1 MENKLNWSQHI
12 LIFFLRVYQW
22 VVSPA
27 KAVLF
32 GPLGH
37 CRFEP
42 SCSQY
47 AVTAIQVH
55 GTLNGG
61 ARAVWRVCRCHP
73 WGGGGADPVPAS
85 RLKVRSGKESILPG
99 MLAPD
104 GQESY
109 EVGVRRARLISH
121 GP

>member
-12 LIFFLRVYQW
+12 LILFLRFYQW
-22 VVSPA
+22 IVSPA

-47 AVTAIQVH
+47 AVTAIRVH

-73 WGGGGADPVPAS
+73 WGGSGEDPGAGEKAESPFREGKSFPGGCET
-85 RLKVRSGKESILPG
+85 KFFQILFS
-99 MLAPD
+99 LAF
-104 GQESY
+104 
-109 EVGVRRARLISH
+109 RAKKM
-121 GP
+121 

>member
-22 VVSPA
+22 IVSPA

-55 GTLNGG
+55 GALNGG

-73 WGGGGADPVPAS
+73 WGGCGADPVPA
-85 RLKVRSGKESILPG
+85 RKLNVRSGKESLSLGSPG
-99 MLAPD
+99 TDDPGSCALGALCK
-104 GQESY
+104 GR
-109 EVGVRRARLISH
+109 G
-121 GP
+121 